1 MATRG
6 QSIGAVLRDLREDF
20 PDLTI
25 SKIRF
30 LEDQGLIA
38 PTRTPA
44 GYRMFAA
51 ADVDRLRFVLTA
63 QRDRFWPLKVV
74 KDALEAMDRGLT
86 IDSGSSPSGL
96 PSAPAEAV
104 GAATPS
110 PAQLRAAPTLRLTAA
125 ELGEAASLG
134 EAEIE
139 ALATFGLLHPDATGH
154 FDSDALAVAKA
165 AGALAGYGVEP
176 RHLRAFRTAAEREI
190 GLVQQ
195 IVGPAR
201 AAASR
206 RAADGRSDLT
216 DPTADVLAQ
225 CVALHTALVRAQ
237 LHAR

>member
-20 PDLTI
+20 PELTI

-30 LEDQGLIA
+30 LEDQGLVA

-44 GYRMFAA
+44 GYRVFAP
-51 ADVDRLRFVLTA
+51 ADVERLRFVLTA

-86 IDSGSSPSGL
+86 IDAGTSPSGL
-96 PSAPAEAV
+96 PGAPV
-104 GAATPS
+104 DSTSTPTPS
-110 PAQLRAAPTLRLTAA
+110 PGRLRASPTLRLTAA
-125 ELGEAASLG
+125 ELGEASGLSPTAI
-134 EAEIE
+134 AE
-139 ALATFGLLHPDATGH
+139 LATFGLLHADPTGH
-154 FDSDALAVAKA
+154 FDSDALAVATS

-206 RAADGRSDLT
+206 RAADGRSEPT
-216 DPTADVLAQ
+216 DPSADVLAH